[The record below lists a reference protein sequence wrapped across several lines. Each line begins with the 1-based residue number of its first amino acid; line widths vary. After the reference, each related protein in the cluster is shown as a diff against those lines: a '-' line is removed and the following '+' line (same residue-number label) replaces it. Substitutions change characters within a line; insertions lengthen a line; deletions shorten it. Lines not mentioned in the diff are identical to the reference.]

1 MWTASPEDQ
10 AGNPLPSMTAE
21 LNPWTINSDDILD
34 SIDAQLDKLKEG
46 ESLYGGIYIIH
57 LISS

>member
-21 LNPWTINSDDILD
+21 LNPWTVNSDDILD
-34 SIDAQLDKLKEG
+34 ARLDKLKEG
-46 ESLYGGIYIIH
+46 ESLYRGIYIIL
-57 LISS
+57 LISL